1 MTRGRDVVAVI
12 PARLKSQRF
21 PGKVA
26 YLHRGK
32 PLLFYVWDRVRR
44 SSLIDRVLIASDDS
58 SVLRLAESFG
68 ADVVRTR
75 KGHKTGSDRVAEVA
89 SREPGAI
96 FVNVQADTFGLPP
109 RLLDSVIA
117 WMKKHPK
124 ERYAT
129 LARRIRTDREL
140 QDLNTV
146 KVVASADRYGLWFSR
161 SVVPCLRDSDG
172 RSLVDQQMYLKH
184 IGVYFFRREGL
195 TAFGRWKQSAAEKA
209 ESLEQLRILEHGGR
223 IKLFETRAKLVTVDS
238 PQDVQLIE
246 GTVRK

>member
-26 YLHRGK
+26 YLHQGK

-58 SVLRLAESFG
+58 SVLRLAKSFG
-68 ADVVRTR
+68 AEAVRTR

-89 SREPGAI
+89 AREAGAI

-117 WMKKHPK
+117 WMKTHPK
-124 ERYAT
+124 EFYAT
-129 LARRIRTDREL
+129 LARRIHSDIEL
-140 QDLNTV
+140 RDANTV
-146 KVVASADRYGLWFSR
+146 KVVSSADRYALWFSR
-161 SVVPCLRDSDG
+161 STVPCVRDADH
-172 RSLVDQQMYLKH
+172 RPLVDQQVYLKH
-184 IGVYFFRREGL
+184 IGVYFFRKAGL
-195 TAFGRWKQSAAEKA
+195 TAFARWKQSAAEKV
-209 ESLEQLRILEHGGR
+209 ESLEQLRILENGGR
-223 IKLFETRAKLVTVDS
+223 IKLFETRANLVTVDS